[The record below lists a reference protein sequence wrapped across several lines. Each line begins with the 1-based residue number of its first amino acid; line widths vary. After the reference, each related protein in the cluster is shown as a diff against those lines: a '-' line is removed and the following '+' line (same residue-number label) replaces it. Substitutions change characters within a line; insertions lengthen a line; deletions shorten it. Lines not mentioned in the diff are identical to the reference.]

1 MSTFAG
7 RKHARA
13 NKPFWKDDAFWIV
26 LLPTSLVALVF
37 LFGMFAKAL
46 GQ

>member
-7 RKHARA
+7 RKYARA
-13 NKPFWKDDAFWIV
+13 IKPFWKDDAFWIV
-26 LLPTSLVALVF
+26 LLPTSLVAVVF
-37 LFGMFAKAL
+37 LLGMIAKAL